1 MTKKMKFVVN
11 AETEGFALHAKTG
24 KHELVLDESER
35 MGGGDTGPNPM
46 QTALTALAS
55 CENVTANAVA
65 KEMDF
70 DLKGLTFQVTGTFD
84 PRGFMGDS
92 SVRPYFEEVDVDV
105 EVETTESEERIKELQ
120 AQVEARCP
128 IYTMFNAADV
138 KMNDNWVKA

>member
-1 MTKKMKFVVN
+1 MANKMKFVVN

-24 KHELVLDESER
+24 QHELVLDESEM
-35 MGGGDTGPNPM
+35 MGGGNTGPNPM

-55 CENVTANAVA
+55 CENVTANVVA

-70 DLKGLTFQVTGTFD
+70 DLEDLNFKVSGTFD

-92 SVRPYFEEVDVDV
+92 SVRAYFEEVTVDV
-105 EVETTESEERIKELQ
+105 KVTTSESDERIKELQ

-128 IYTMFNAADV
+128 IYTLFNAANV
-138 KMNDNWVKA
+138 KMNDNWMKA

>member
-1 MTKKMKFVVN
+1 MAKKMKFVVN

-24 KHELVLDESER
+24 NHELVLDESEM
-35 MGGGDTGPNPM
+35 MGGKDTGPNPM
-46 QTALTALAS
+46 QTALVALAS

-65 KEMDF
+65 REMDF
-70 DLKGLTFQVTGTFD
+70 DLQGLTFQVTGSFD

-92 SVRPYFEEVDVDV
+92 SVRPYFEEVNVDV
-105 EVETTESEERIKELQ
+105 QVETTESDDRIKELR

-128 IYTMFNAADV
+128 IYTMFHAAEV